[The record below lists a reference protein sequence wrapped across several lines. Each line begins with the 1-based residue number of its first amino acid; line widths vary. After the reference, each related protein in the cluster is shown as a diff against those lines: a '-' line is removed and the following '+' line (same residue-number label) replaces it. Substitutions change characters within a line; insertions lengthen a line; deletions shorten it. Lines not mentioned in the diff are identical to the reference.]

1 MAAESERSP
10 YRNGTSGGSRRA
22 QKDEAA
28 TSTSRRSTSEGDMIE
43 VPRSTF
49 NSQVQASLASQ
60 MPKLTPAV
68 PGLSAPASSTNSAI
82 SSRESSPVRS
92 AHRPRNSASNSR
104 LSSRS
109 HRASAGRS
117 PSRSSFV
124 KRSGSDTLPSATAV
138 QRILSQ
144 TNKPLII
151 NPPSNAEPSTDA
163 SSPEKPNM
171 PLWATSGRAEQ
182 EPTLPN
188 ISSKRSLL
196 SDDSKSD
203 RSAPRSVNRSI
214 NAPVSALET
223 VQEMASDQSTP
234 STETILN
241 QPALEQSRLQN
252 IEEDSTPKASR
263 QNAESGSDSGG
274 NKSLELMEENNRRRG
289 SGAKGPDTLIPKR
302 SSTSLGGARGKP
314 TDGSVRNM
322 IVETETVTS
331 IPQVSLGVVTG
342 DRSNSGR
349 VDPSTLR
356 MKPSTET
363 IRPKK
368 EKKRTRKPT
377 TLSSGA
383 ASSKADIF
391 EAKVASAVD
400 EADVSDSDETFVYES
415 NPPDPYPV
423 RQNRYHSRTPSATSM
438 ASQVDQLGTRGRP
451 GMRDGNHSVTGKR
464 SMKFT
469 NNTYA
474 GSVDGDAAEDSARS
488 HSRVDGGGA
497 HTPRHHHIGRYG
509 RNNAYPS
516 LFDSDSPFPQSQAYP
531 KSPRHFIGGFRQSR
545 HSGARG
551 GPNYRTINNTR
562 KAGEIYGYD
571 FDAEGADD
579 ERTPLVGSPRLTRSR
594 HGNRR
599 PGSASLRQMEYMQQ
613 RQRSCFTQYG
623 ACVVISL
630 LLLVVIGG
638 ATSFIVGI
646 TKSLVNVQI
655 LAIQNVLASEQE
667 IMLDLNVSAINPN
680 LFPVAIDDMD
690 MNIFARSRF
699 VGTDK
704 LWRDHGS
711 DLSNFPRV
719 EDSRKRARL
728 ASLARCAGSSG
739 CLTNATTISEHV
751 LRTDGGVDKGTD
763 PIPTDPA
770 GDPQTMLLGRVFRF
784 DSPLTFEASP
794 WNYMPSTSKGQIRLA
809 RPGNKTEEGGTE
821 RWERVLQHPFEL
833 IVRGVVK
840 YQLPL
845 SSRFLSASVSSSV
858 KVVPDG
864 GDNGAGDNDDG
875 DDGDKPMPGAN
886 DTVTISKTR
895 SHRRSLLESRQVAP
909 SRSTLESIREALRMT
924 GQLFTA

>member
-10 YRNGTSGGSRRA
+10 YRNGTTGGSKRA

-28 TSTSRRSTSEGDMIE
+28 MPASGRSTSEGDMRE

-60 MPKLTPAV
+60 MPKLTPAI
-68 PGLSAPASSTNSAI
+68 PGLSAPASTTNSVI
-82 SSRESSPVRS
+82 SSREQSPVRS
-92 AHRPRNSASNSR
+92 ARRPRNSASNSR
-104 LSSRS
+104 VSSRS
-109 HRASAGRS
+109 HKGSADRS
-117 PSRSSFV
+117 PSRTSNIF
-124 KRSGSDTLPSATAV
+124 RSGSDTLPSATVV
-138 QRILSQ
+138 QRALSQ
-144 TNKPLII
+144 TSRPLII
-151 NPPSNAEPSTDA
+151 NPPSNVERPSDA
-163 SSPEKPNM
+163 ASPDKPSM
-171 PLWATSGRAEQ
+171 PLWAASRRADP

-188 ISSKRSLL
+188 ISSKRSSV
-196 SDDSKSD
+196 SDDTKSD
-203 RSAPRSVNRSI
+203 RSAPRSVNRGI
-214 NAPVSALET
+214 NGPGSALET

-241 QPALEQSRLQN
+241 PLLEQSRLQK
-252 IEEDSTPKASR
+252 IDEDATPKASR

-274 NKSLELMEENNRRRG
+274 NKSSERVGDNYRRG
-289 SGAKGPDTLIPKR
+289 SGTKGPDTLISKR
-302 SSTSLGGARGKP
+302 SSASLAGARGKP

-342 DRSNSGR
+342 DRGNSGR
-349 VDPSTLR
+349 VDPGTLR

-368 EKKRTRKPT
+368 EKKRTRKPAA
-377 TLSSGA
+377 LSSGA

-391 EAKVASAVD
+391 EAKVANAVD

-423 RQNRYHSRTPSATSM
+423 RQSRYHSRTPSATSM
-438 ASQVDQLGTRGRP
+438 ASQVDQLGGRGRSV
-451 GMRDGNHSVTGKR
+451 MRDGNHSVTGKR

-474 GSVDGDAAEDSARS
+474 GSVDGDAGEESARS
-488 HSRVDGGGA
+488 HSRIDGSGT
-497 HTPRHHHIGRYG
+497 HTPRHYHISRHGRS
-509 RNNAYPS
+509 NAYPS

-531 KSPRHFIGGFRQSR
+531 KSPRHFIGTGYRQSR
-545 HSGARG
+545 HPGTRMTS
-551 GPNYRTINNTR
+551 NYRTINNSR
-562 KAGEIYGYD
+562 KAGEVYGYD

-599 PGSASLRQMEYMQQ
+599 PGSASLRQMEYIQQ
-613 RQRSCFTQYG
+613 RQRGFFSRYG
-623 ACVVISL
+623 ACVIISI
-630 LLLVVIGG
+630 LLLVIIGG

-646 TKSLVNVQI
+646 TKALLDVRI

-667 IMLDLNVSAINPN
+667 IMLDLRVSAVNPN
-680 LFPVAIDDMD
+680 LFPVVIDDMD
-690 MNIFARSRF
+690 MNIFAKSRF

-704 LWRDHGS
+704 LWRDHSS
-711 DLSNFPRV
+711 DLDHFPRV
-719 EDSRKRARL
+719 EERRKRARL
-728 ASLARCAGSSG
+728 ANLARCAGDAG
-739 CLTNATTISEHV
+739 CLTNAAKLPVRSMHV
-751 LRTDGGVDKGTD
+751 DGGVDKGTD

-794 WNYMPSTSKGQIRLA
+794 WNYMSSNSKGQIRLA

-821 RWERVLQHPFEL
+821 RWERVIQHPFEL

-864 GDNGAGDNDDG
+864 GGDDSGDG
-875 DDGDKPMPGAN
+875 DHGQIPRDN
-886 DTVTISKTR
+886 DTVTISGA
-895 SHRRSLLESRQVAP
+895 RSLRQISPDPIVL
-909 SRSTLESIREALRMT
+909 T
-924 GQLFTA
+924 

>member
-10 YRNGTSGGSRRA
+10 YRNGTSGGSRRT
-22 QKDEAA
+22 QKDAAA
-28 TSTSRRSTSEGDMIE
+28 TSASRRSTSEGDMIE

-49 NSQVQASLASQ
+49 NAQVQASLASQ
-60 MPKLTPAV
+60 MPKLAPT
-68 PGLSAPASSTNSAI
+68 GLSGPASSTNSAV
-82 SSRESSPVRS
+82 SSRETSPVRS
-92 AHRPRNSASNSR
+92 ARRPRNSASASR
-104 LSSRS
+104 ISSRS
-109 HRASAGRS
+109 HRSSADRSPGRS
-117 PSRSSFV
+117 NHTH
-124 KRSGSDTLPSATAV
+124 RSGSDTLLSATAV
-138 QRILSQ
+138 QRALSQ
-144 TNKPLII
+144 TSKPLII
-151 NPPSNAEPSTDA
+151 NPPSNVERSADA
-163 SSPEKPNM
+163 TSPEKPSM
-171 PLWATSGRAEQ
+171 PLWAVSRRAEQ

-188 ISSKRSLL
+188 ISSKRSSS
-196 SDDSKSD
+196 SDDAKSD
-203 RSAPRSVNRSI
+203 RSAPRSVNRGI
-214 NAPVSALET
+214 NGLVSALET

-241 QPALEQSRLQN
+241 MPALEESRLQK
-252 IEEDSTPKASR
+252 IDEDSTPKASR
-263 QNAESGSDSGG
+263 QNVESGSDSGG
-274 NKSLELMEENNRRRG
+274 NNRLELLEENRRRG

-302 SSTSLGGARGKP
+302 SSTSLGGPRGKP

-322 IVETETVTS
+322 IVETETVSS

-349 VDPSTLR
+349 VDPGTLR

-368 EKKRTRKPT
+368 EKKRTRKPA

-438 ASQVDQLGTRGRP
+438 ASQVDQLAGRGRP

-474 GSVDGDAAEDSARS
+474 GSVDGDAGEESARS
-488 HSRVDGGGA
+488 HSRVDAAGT

-531 KSPRHFIGGFRQSR
+531 KSPRHFIGTGYRQSR
-545 HSGARG
+545 HNGTRG
-551 GPNYRTINNTR
+551 GPNYRTINNTG

-613 RQRSCFTQYG
+613 RQRGFFSRYG
-623 ACVVISL
+623 ACVVISIL
-630 LLLVVIGG
+630 LLIIIGG

-646 TKSLVNVQI
+646 TKSLLDVQV

-667 IMLDLNVSAINPN
+667 IMLDLSVHAVNPN
-680 LFPVAIDDMD
+680 LFPVAIDEMD
-690 MNIFARSRF
+690 MNIFAKSRF

-711 DLSNFPRV
+711 DLSHFPRV
-719 EDSRKRARL
+719 DDSRKRARL
-728 ASLARCAGSSG
+728 ASLARCAASID
-739 CLTNATTISEHV
+739 CLANETILSKRSVH
-751 LRTDGGVDKGTD
+751 TDDGVDKGTD

-794 WNYMPSTSKGQIRLA
+794 WNYLPSTSKGQIRLA

-864 GDNGAGDNDDG
+864 GDDGTGDDDG
-875 DDGDKPMPGAN
+875 KPNPGKN
-886 DTVTISKTR
+886 DTVTISRTR
-895 SHRRSLLESRQVAP
+895 SPRRSVVGSRRKVPEHSVLESVRK
-909 SRSTLESIREALRMT
+909 ALGMT
-924 GQLFTA
+924 GRPFTA

>member
-1 MAAESERSP
+1 MAAESERLP

-22 QKDEAA
+22 KKDEAV
-28 TSTSRRSTSEGDMIE
+28 TSTSRRSTNEGDMIE

-49 NSQVQASLASQ
+49 NSQIQASFASQ

-68 PGLSAPASSTNSAI
+68 PGLSAPPSTTNSAI

-92 AHRPRNSASNSR
+92 ARRPRNSASTSR
-104 LSSRS
+104 ISSRS
-109 HRASAGRS
+109 HKASAAGRS
-117 PSRSSFV
+117 PSRSSV
-124 KRSGSDTLPSATAV
+124 GQRSGSDTLPSTTTV
-138 QRILSQ
+138 QRPLTQ

-151 NPPSNAEPSTDA
+151 NPPSNVERSTDA
-163 SSPEKPNM
+163 SSPEKLNM
-171 PLWATSGRAEQ
+171 PLWATSRRVEQ

-188 ISSKRSLL
+188 MSSKRSLL
-196 SDDSKSD
+196 ADDSKSD
-203 RSAPRSVNRSI
+203 RSTPRSVNRSI
-214 NAPVSALET
+214 NGPGSALET

-234 STETILN
+234 STDTILN
-241 QPALEQSRLQN
+241 QAALEASRLQK
-252 IEEDSTPKASR
+252 IDEDGTPRASR

-274 NKSLELMEENNRRRG
+274 NKEESRRRG
-289 SGAKGPDTLIPKR
+289 SGAKGPDNLIPKR
-302 SSTSLGGARGKP
+302 SSTSLAGARGKP

-331 IPQVSLGVVTG
+331 IPQVSLAVVTG

-349 VDPSTLR
+349 VDPGTLR

-368 EKKRTRKPT
+368 EKKRTRKT
-377 TLSSGA
+377 TALPSGA

-438 ASQVDQLGTRGRP
+438 ASQVDQLGARGRP
-451 GMRDGNHSVTGKR
+451 GMRDGSQSVTGKR

-474 GSVDGDAAEDSARS
+474 GSVDGDAGEESARS
-488 HSRVDGGGA
+488 HSRVDSGGT
-497 HTPRHHHIGRYG
+497 HTPRHHHTGRYG
-509 RNNAYPS
+509 RNNAYHS

-531 KSPRHFIGGFRQSR
+531 KSPRHFIGGFRQPR
-545 HSGARG
+545 HPVPRG
-551 GPNYRTINNTR
+551 GPSYRTINSTR

-579 ERTPLVGSPRLTRSR
+579 ERTPLVGSPRATRSR

-613 RQRSCFTQYG
+613 RQRGFFSRYG
-623 ACVVISL
+623 TCVVVSI
-630 LLLVVIGG
+630 LLLVMIGG
-638 ATSFIVGI
+638 ATSLIVGI
-646 TKSLVNVQI
+646 TKSLVDVQI

-667 IMLDLNVSAINPN
+667 IMLDLNVRATNPN
-680 LFPVAIDDMD
+680 LFPVAIDEMD
-690 MNIFARSRF
+690 MNIFAKSRF

-704 LWRDHGS
+704 LWRDQGS
-711 DLSNFPRV
+711 DWSDFPRV
-719 EDSRKRARL
+719 GDSRKRARL
-728 ASLARCAGSSG
+728 ASLARCAGSGG
-739 CLTNATTISEHV
+739 CLLNDTSISNRVWHKN
-751 LRTDGGVDKGTD
+751 GGVDKGTD

-770 GDPQTMLLGRVFRF
+770 GDPQTMLLGRVFHF

-794 WNYMPSTSKGQIRLA
+794 WNYISSTSKGQIRLT
-809 RPGNKTEEGGTE
+809 RPGNKTEDGGTE

-845 SSRFLSASVSSSV
+845 SSRFLTASVSSSV
-858 KVVPDG
+858 QVVPDKD
-864 GDNGAGDNDDG
+864 DNGTGEGN
-875 DDGDKPMPGAN
+875 DKPDPADN
-886 DTVTISKTR
+886 DTVTISETR
-895 SHRRSLLESRQVAP
+895 SFRRSHQTAP
-909 SRSTLESIREALRMT
+909 QLSTADLVRKALGITR
-924 GQLFTA
+924 

>member
-10 YRNGTSGGSRRA
+10 YRNGTSGGSKRA
-22 QKDEAA
+22 QKNEAA
-28 TSTSRRSTSEGDMIE
+28 TSTSRRSTREGDMIE

-49 NSQVQASLASQ
+49 NSQIQASLASH
-60 MPKLTPAV
+60 MPKITPAG
-68 PGLSAPASSTNSAI
+68 PELSAPASSTNSAI
-82 SSRESSPVRS
+82 SSHESSPARS
-92 AHRPRNSASNSR
+92 TRHPRNSVSTSR
-104 LSSRS
+104 ISSRS
-109 HRASAGRS
+109 HKPRTGRS
-117 PSRSSFV
+117 PSRSTFV
-124 KRSGSDTLPSATAV
+124 QRSSSGTHPSATAV

-144 TNKPLII
+144 TSKPLII
-151 NPPSNAEPSTDA
+151 NPPSNAERSTDA
-163 SSPEKPNM
+163 TSPEKPSM
-171 PLWATSGRAEQ
+171 PLWATSRRAEQ
-182 EPTLPN
+182 EPALPN

-196 SDDSKSD
+196 SDDTKSD
-203 RSAPRSVNRSI
+203 RSAPRSVNRGI
-214 NAPVSALET
+214 NGPVSALET

-234 STETILN
+234 STETVLN
-241 QPALEQSRLQN
+241 QPALEQSRLQQ
-252 IEEDSTPKASR
+252 IDEDSLPKASR
-263 QNAESGSDSGG
+263 HNVESGSDSGG
-274 NKSLELMEENNRRRG
+274 NKSSERLEESRRRG
-289 SGAKGPDTLIPKR
+289 SAAKGPDTLIPKR
-302 SSTSLGGARGKP
+302 SSTSLAGTRSKP

-322 IVETETVTS
+322 IVETETVSS

-349 VDPSTLR
+349 VDPGTLR

-368 EKKRTRKPT
+368 EKKRTRKPAT
-377 TLSSGA
+377 ISSGA

-423 RQNRYHSRTPSATSM
+423 RQSRYHSRTPSATSM
-438 ASQVDQLGTRGRP
+438 ASQVDQLAARGRP
-451 GMRDGNHSVTGKR
+451 GLRDGNHSVTGKR

-474 GSVDGDAAEDSARS
+474 GSVDGDAAEDSGRS
-488 HSRVDGGGA
+488 HSRVDGGGT

-509 RNNAYPS
+509 RNNAYLS
-516 LFDSDSPFPQSQAYP
+516 LFDSESPFPQSQAYP
-531 KSPRHFIGGFRQSR
+531 KSPRHFIGGFRQPR
-545 HSGARG
+545 HPSTRGA
-551 GPNYRTINNTR
+551 PNYRTINNTR

-599 PGSASLRQMEYMQQ
+599 PGSASLRQIEYMQQ
-613 RQRSCFTQYG
+613 RQRSFLSRYG
-623 ACVVISL
+623 ACVVISIFL
-630 LLLVVIGG
+630 LAIIGG

-646 TKSLVNVQI
+646 TKSLLNVQI

-667 IMLDLNVSAINPN
+667 IMLDLSVRATNPN
-680 LFPVAIDDMD
+680 LFPVAIDDID

-711 DLSNFPRV
+711 DWSDFPRV

-728 ASLARCAGSSG
+728 ASLARCAGING
-739 CLTNATTISEHV
+739 CLANETV
-751 LRTDGGVDKGTD
+751 LAERVVHPDGGVDKGTD

-794 WNYMPSTSKGQIRLA
+794 WNYLPSTSKGQIRLA

-845 SSRFLSASVSSSV
+845 SSRLLSASVSSIV

-864 GDNGAGDNDDG
+864 GDSDTGEN
-875 DDGDKPMPGAN
+875 GDKPNPGKN
-886 DTVTISKTR
+886 DTVTISK
-895 SHRRSLLESRQVAP
+895 SYSIRRSLPELRQSAP
-909 SRSTLESIREALRMT
+909 RRSTLESLREAFAMT
-924 GQLFTA
+924 GQLFAA